1 MPIENSLEV
10 EKQASVES
18 DIKIVNEVL
27 ENERDIGIL
36 KGQLDELEGN
46 LNVIQKQTSN
56 IEQTRVESDIK
67 IVNKVLENER
77 DIGILKGQLDE
88 LKGNLNVIK
97 KQTSN
102 IEQTRVES
110 DIKIVNEV
118 LENER
123 DIMRFI
129 VRICNKLNS

>member
-1 MPIENSLEV
+1 MCPQKTHQKQKNKLE
-10 EKQASVES
+10 QRS

-36 KGQLDELEGN
+36 KGQLDELDGN
-46 LNVIQKQTSN
+46 LNVIQ
-56 IEQTRVESDIK
+56 
-67 IVNKVLENER
+67 
-77 DIGILKGQLDE
+77 
-88 LKGNLNVIK
+88 

-123 DIMRFI
+123 DIGT
-129 VRICNKLNS
+129 